1 MNVHSYSI
9 RDIET
14 ILYNGISYQLP
25 ESVVAT
31 IAELSKMIGGTVSES
46 TEKDGSKYK
55 PSYSKTESVNKASN
69 SSQDWD
75 SLRSFKTTK
84 IDVKNGIEKDINLI
98 RSGLNKISVKN
109 YAAQR
114 DFIIQHVKTFI
125 DSQTGGQDTNPET
138 KPEETQINIRRIAQS
153 IFDIASN
160 NKPNS
165 ELYANL
171 YGELI
176 QQFSDNG
183 TNIFST
189 ILMDF
194 VSQFKYTI
202 DVMQHIDPNVDY
214 DAFCDYTKKN
224 DTRKSTTLFLVNLAK
239 GNTLSLE
246 TILDLIECFQEKILK
261 YVDEPQKT
269 NEVEELIENVF
280 IFITQSVSFLRNEPR
295 WANIM
300 EKMGA
305 MTKMKS
311 KDHPSFTNRALFKCM
326 DTADFIAKFKP
337 TKI

>member
-1 MNVHSYSI
+1 MNASYSI
-9 RDIET
+9 RDIEI
-14 ILYNGISYQLP
+14 ILFNGISYQLP
-25 ESVVAT
+25 ENVIST
-31 IAELSKMIGGTVSES
+31 ISELSKMFGGTVSE
-46 TEKDGSKYK
+46 TIEKDASKYK
-55 PSYSKTESVNKASN
+55 SSYSKPEPSNKPS

-75 SLRSFKTTK
+75 SLRTFKATK

-98 RSGLNKISVKN
+98 RSGLNKMSVKN

-114 DFIIQHVKTFI
+114 DFIIQHVKTFME
-125 DSQTGGQDTNPET
+125 SPTEEKET
-138 KPEETQINIRRIAQS
+138 EEKQINIRRIAQS

-171 YGELI
+171 YGGLI
-176 QQFSDNG
+176 EQFSGNEP
-183 TNIFST
+183 NVFST
-189 ILMDF
+189 ILTDF

-202 DVMQHIDPNVDY
+202 DSMNYVDPNVDY
-214 DAFCDYTKKN
+214 DGFCDYTKKN

-239 GNTLSLE
+239 GHVISLD

-269 NEVEELIENVF
+269 NEVEELIETVY

-295 WANIM
+295 WANII
-300 EKMGA
+300 EKMGF

-311 KDHPSFTNRALFKCM
+311 KDHLSFTNRALFKCM
-326 DTADFIAKFKP
+326 DTADFITKFK
-337 TKI
+337 